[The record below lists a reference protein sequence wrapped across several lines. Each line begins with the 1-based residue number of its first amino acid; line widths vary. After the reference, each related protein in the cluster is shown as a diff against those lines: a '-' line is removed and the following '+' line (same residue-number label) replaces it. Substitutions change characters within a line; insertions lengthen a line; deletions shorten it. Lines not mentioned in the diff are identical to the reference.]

1 MTWFDVMKVEFFYD
15 EEESASGQHSRTTG
29 PMINLAQFKHYT
41 DDEKLSEKLVNV
53 IIHESAHSAV
63 DTVAMDEYYLVPALL
78 IRKQLSNLHAKII
91 ALSFGSKKEIRQ
103 GSIDTTNIDSAKIK
117 DAIDKMAAY
126 NLMDEIFAS
135 YAGKDEAAS
144 RIVLERY
151 VEKNTKK
158 FTDLFTDSIEAATMT
173 FMGNMEDIIPIGAIQ
188 IRASMVNQAMYDS
201 IQSLAKYYKEKQH
214 NYLLK
219 ILKVELEHD
228 LEPGFYKDLL
238 REIVRTE
245 GFELLD
251 EYLKTGNTDLL
262 MVHKFNVRLMQVM
275 KRRGLVDEKGNL
287 RRGK

>member
-1 MTWFDVMKVEFFYD
+1 MTWFDVMKIEFFYD
-15 EEESASGQHSRTTG
+15 EEEDASGQHSRATG
-29 PMINLAQFKHYT
+29 PRINLAQFRHYT

-91 ALSFGSKKEIRQ
+91 ALSFGSKQEIRQ
-103 GSIDTTNIDSAKIK
+103 GNIDTADINSEKIK

-135 YAGKDEAAS
+135 HAGKDEAAS

-151 VEKNTKK
+151 VEKNTKR
-158 FTDLFTDSIEAATMT
+158 FTDLFTNSIEEATMT
-173 FMGNMEDIIPIGAIQ
+173 FMESMKDKINIGSIQ
-188 IRASMVNQAMYDS
+188 TRANLINQAMYDT

-219 ILKVELEHD
+219 ILKVELELD
-228 LEPGFYKDLL
+228 IEPGFYKELL
-238 REIVRTE
+238 REIIRAE

-251 EYLKTGNTDLL
+251 EYLKTGNKDLL
-262 MVHKFNVRLMQVM
+262 MVYKFNVRLMQEM

-287 RRGK
+287 KRGK